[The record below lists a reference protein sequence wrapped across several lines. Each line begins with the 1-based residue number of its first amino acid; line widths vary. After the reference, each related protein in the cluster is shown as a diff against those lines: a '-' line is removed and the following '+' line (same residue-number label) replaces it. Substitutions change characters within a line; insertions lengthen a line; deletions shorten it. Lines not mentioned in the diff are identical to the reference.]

1 MTGLLL
7 QTILNGLIVGTI
19 YGIIGCSLAII
30 YGTMK
35 IVNFA
40 HGEFVIA
47 GSYLTYVVVMVF
59 MLPMLVAVPV
69 AILFFGVVGAGVYY
83 LIVPRLMKNEDH
95 ELPSFLAMYGVSLII
110 GSLLLLFF
118 EADTRSLNLGFS
130 PAFVKFGGL
139 VVPKARL
146 IALAFGLVII
156 ALIWWVLYRTI
167 HGKALRATIMNRPAM
182 AVIGLPYKRVTA
194 VAFTVSIVLAGL
206 TGILTSLVFPAFN
219 PAGGMELTLIA
230 FVVIVL
236 GGLSNPVG
244 AIFGGIFFGLVEQLT
259 ILYGGQTIAQIISY
273 LALILVVYL
282 LPNGIM
288 GGRAR

>member
-35 IVNFA
+35 VVNFA
-40 HGEFVIA
+40 HGEFVIT

-59 MLPMLVAVPV
+59 MLPMVVAVPI

-118 EADTRSLNLGFS
+118 EADTRSLDLGLS
-130 PAFVKFGGL
+130 PAFVRLGDL

-156 ALIWWVLYRTI
+156 TLIWWVLYRTI
-167 HGKALRATIMNRPAM
+167 YGKALRATIMNRPAM

-259 ILYGGQTIAQIISY
+259 ILYGGQTVAQIISY

-282 LPNGIM
+282 LPNGII

>member
-7 QTILNGLIVGTI
+7 QTILNGLIIGMI

-40 HGEFVIA
+40 HGEFVIS
-47 GSYLTYVVVMVF
+47 GSYLTYVVLTVF
-59 MLPMLVAVPV
+59 ALPMIFAVPAV
-69 AILFFGVVGAGVYY
+69 ILVFGVVGAAVYF
-83 LIVPRLMKNEDH
+83 LVVPRLMKNDDH

-118 EADTRSLNLGFS
+118 EADTRSIDLGFT
-130 PAFVKFGGL
+130 PAYVKLAGL
-139 VVPKARL
+139 IVPKARL
-146 IALAFGLVII
+146 VALAFGIVLI

-167 HGKALRATIMNRPAM
+167 YGKALRATIMNRPAM

-194 VAFTVSIVLAGL
+194 IAFTVSIILAGL
-206 TGILTSLVFPAFN
+206 TGILTALVFPAFN
-219 PAGGMELTLIA
+219 PSGGMELTLIA
-230 FVVIVL
+230 FVVIVI

-244 AIFGGIFFGLVEQLT
+244 AIFGGVLFGLVEQLT
-259 ILYGGQTIAQIISY
+259 ILYGGQTLAQIISY
-273 LALILVVYL
+273 LALIVIVYV
-282 LPNGIM
+282 LPHGIA
-288 GGRAR
+288 GGRSE

>member
-1 MTGLLL
+1 MTELLL
-7 QTILNGLIVGTI
+7 QTILNGIIVGMV

-40 HGEFVIA
+40 HGEMVIS
-47 GSYLTYVVVMVF
+47 GSYLAYVVVTIF
-59 MLPMLVAVPV
+59 GLPMLLTVPI
-69 AILFFGVVGAGVYY
+69 AILFFGIVGVVIYY
-83 LIVPRLMKNEDH
+83 LIVPRLMKNDDH

-118 EADTRSLNLGFS
+118 EADTRSISLGFT
-130 PAFVKFGGL
+130 PAYVKFAGL
-139 VVPKARL
+139 IVPKARL
-146 IALAFGLVII
+146 VALASGVVII
-156 ALIWWVLYRTI
+156 AIIWWVLYRTI
-167 HGKALRATIMNRPAM
+167 YGKALRATIMNRSAM
-182 AVIGLPYKRVTA
+182 AVIGLPYRRVTA

-206 TGILTSLVFPAFN
+206 TGLLTAMVFPAFN
-219 PAGGMELTLIA
+219 PSGGMELTLIA

-244 AIFGGIFFGLVEQLT
+244 AIFGGILFGLIEQLT
-259 ILYGGQTIAQIISY
+259 ILFGGQTLAQIISY

-282 LPNGIM
+282 LPNGIV